1 MNNDLQEINKL
12 HRETKFAHTNEKQK
26 VDITTLENNC
36 HVFSYYKQLRAEYE
50 QFIRQLEKQFSQKTD
65 EYEKRIEIII
75 AKTHEQFKSMEG
87 LS

>member
-36 HVFSYYKQLRAEYE
+36 HVFSYYK
-50 QFIRQLEKQFSQKTD
+50 
-65 EYEKRIEIII
+65 
-75 AKTHEQFKSMEG
+75 
-87 LS
+87 